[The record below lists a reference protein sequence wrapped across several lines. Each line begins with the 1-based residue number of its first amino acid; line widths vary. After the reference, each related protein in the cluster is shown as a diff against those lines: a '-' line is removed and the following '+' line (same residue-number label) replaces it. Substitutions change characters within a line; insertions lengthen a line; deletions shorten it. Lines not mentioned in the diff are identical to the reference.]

1 MSDRTND
8 ALEAG
13 SLIAFG
19 LGGRNPSEGSDYG
32 RLFERYRT
40 DAAFKDVVDA
50 IALGLGLSV
59 LGAPPSGIVLAAT
72 PGSPFA
78 FRLSDLGL
86 GTEDQQLFG
95 LVLLGVAALAY
106 PTEAQ
111 LDATSA
117 QIVSVERIER
127 FIRSAIEPLKGI
139 EPVEGSFE
147 AWTASA
153 ARAYEVRPAFIPMK
167 VKKGPAKGCTQWFVE
182 QVLDWLTRQK
192 MAREAGR
199 AYGPGR
205 FFLTDR
211 FRIMVG
217 ELAGSEAVEV
227 LRNLGR
233 EVRATETEATV

>member
-1 MSDRTND
+1 MSDLAD
-8 ALEAG
+8 AVEAG
-13 SLIAFG
+13 SLISFG

-32 RLFERYRT
+32 RIFERYRT
-40 DAAFKDVVDA
+40 EAAFKDLVDSV
-50 IALGLGLSV
+50 ALGLGLTV
-59 LGAPPSGIVLAAT
+59 VGAPPSGIVLAAG

-86 GTEDQQLFG
+86 GTEDQQIFG

-127 FIRSAIEPLKGI
+127 FIRTAIEPIKKI
-139 EPVEGSFE
+139 EPFEGSFE
-147 AWTASA
+147 AWTVSA
-153 ARAYEVRPAFIPMK
+153 ARAYEIRPAFIPTK
-167 VKKGPAKGCTQWFVE
+167 VKKGPAKGCTQWSVE
-182 QVLDWLTRQK
+182 QVLDWLTRQR

-211 FRIMVG
+211 FRVMVG
-217 ELAGSEAVEV
+217 ELAGSEALEV
-227 LRNLGR
+227 LRGLGR
-233 EVRATETEATV
+233 EARLADAEATV

>member
-1 MSDRTND
+1 MSTHDD

-32 RLFERYRT
+32 RVFERYRT
-40 DAAFKDVVDA
+40 DPAFRDMVDA
-50 IALGLGLSV
+50 VAAGLGLSV
-59 LGAPPSGIVLAAT
+59 VGAPPSGIVLAAG

-95 LVLLGVAALAY
+95 LVLLGLAALAY

-111 LDATSA
+111 LDATTA
-117 QIVSVERIER
+117 QIVSVERTER
-127 FIRSAIEPLKGI
+127 FIRSAAASLKVLD
-139 EPVEGSFE
+139 PVEGSFE

-153 ARAYEVRPAFIPMK
+153 ARAYESKPAFIPTRI
-167 VKKGPAKGCTQWFVE
+167 KKEAAKGCTQWFVE
-182 QVLDWLTRQK
+182 QVLEWLTRQR

-211 FRIMVG
+211 FRVMVG
-217 ELAGSEAVEV
+217 ELAGSEALEV

-233 EVRATETEATV
+233 EARVADGEAIS

>member
-1 MSDRTND
+1 MTDLHD
-8 ALEAG
+8 AVDVG

-32 RLFERYRT
+32 RIFERYRT
-40 DAAFKDVVDA
+40 DAAFKDLVDA
-50 IALGLGLSV
+50 VASGLGLSV
-59 LGAPPSGIVLAAT
+59 LGAPPSGIVLAAG
-72 PGSPFA
+72 PGSPFS

-86 GTEDQQLFG
+86 GTEDQQVFG

-127 FIRSAIEPLKGI
+127 FIRSAIGPLKSV
-139 EPVEGSFE
+139 EPIEGSFE
-147 AWTASA
+147 ARTASA
-153 ARAYEVRPAFIPMK
+153 ARVYEARPAFIPTK
-167 VKKGPAKGCTQWFVE
+167 IKKDAAKGCTQWSVE
-182 QVLDWLTRQK
+182 QVLDWLTRQR

-199 AYGPGR
+199 AYGVGR

-211 FRIMVG
+211 FRVMVG
-217 ELAGSEAVEV
+217 ELAGSEALEV
-227 LRNLGR
+227 LRSLGR
-233 EVRATETEATV
+233 EARLADGEASV